1 MNTKRAII
9 VRGIMKL
16 LPETSCFG
24 LKRALWRWAEA
35 KIGKNVRICSS
46 AFIIGGGELEIGDDT
61 WIGHQVFIE
70 TSSRVEIGSH
80 VDIAP
85 RVYIGTGTHEIDAT
99 GVHSA
104 GEGMSKPI
112 KIEDGVWRGAN
123 ALVLPGVT
131 IGMKSVIGGGAVV
144 TRNIDALKVA
154 IGIPAKHSR
163 SLISGQ

>member
-24 LKRALWRWAEA
+24 LKRFLWRWAGA
-35 KIGKNVRICSS
+35 KRGRNVRICSS
-46 AFIIGGGELEIGDDT
+46 AFVIGSGELEIGDDS
-61 WIGHQVFIE
+61 WIGHQVYIE
-70 TSSRVEIGSH
+70 TSSKVEIGSH

-99 GVHSA
+99 GEHSA

-112 KIEDGVWRGAN
+112 MIEDGVWLGAN
-123 ALVLPGVT
+123 AMVLPGVT
-131 IGMKSVIGGGAVV
+131 IGMKSVIGAGAVV
-144 TRNIDALKVA
+144 TRDIDALKVA
-154 IGIPAKHSR
+154 IGLPAKHTR
-163 SLISGQ
+163 SLISDQ